1 LFVLS
6 GGFHKSESIE
16 SNLIDHYVPFLPL
29 QESHVRQCIQ
39 AEFHSRGVKSP
50 REEHIG

>member
-6 GGFHKSESIE
+6 GGFHKSENIE

-29 QESHVRQCIQ
+29 EELHVRQCIQ
-39 AEFHSRGVKSP
+39 AEFRNRGVKFPS
-50 REEHIG
+50 EEHIR